1 MYCNAGHNP
10 PYILKSNGEVKALP
24 MAEDPMVGA
33 IEGVVFH
40 EATAQ
45 LEQGDSL
52 LMFTDGVTE
61 AMNVNNE
68 EFGEERLEDTLAGV
82 TMSTCQQM
90 IDTVKSDVAAF
101 TQGAE
106 QSDDITILA
115 LKRL

>member
-1 MYCNAGHNP
+1 
-10 PYILKSNGEVKALP
+10 
-24 MAEDPMVGA
+24 
-33 IEGVVFH
+33 
-40 EATAQ
+40 
-45 LEQGDSL
+45 
-52 LMFTDGVTE
+52 
-61 AMNVNNE
+61 MNVNNE